1 MDLRRLYAV
10 HPAVYCLPVGKD
22 LNRDDL
28 PNFAENLRRLLFF
41 EHRSGK
47 EAAEAL
53 GVTEATISR
62 WITGK
67 RYPSAQ
73 ALIEIDKR
81 YGISPRDLDSDLA
94 EFAQRLADPGR
105 LQFIHKT
112 HAARVRQIEAKQRER
127 VVPIGK
133 GRRRKK

>member
-1 MDLRRLYAV
+1 MS
-10 HPAVYCLPVGKD
+10 KD
-22 LNRDDL
+22 LNRNDL

-62 WITGK
+62 RITGK

-81 YGISPRDLDSDLA
+81 YGISPRDLDAPLE
-94 EFAQRLADPGR
+94 EFAQRLGDPDR
-105 LQFIHKT
+105 LELIHKT
-112 HAARVRQIEAKQRER
+112 HVARVKQIQAKQRDR
-127 VVPIGK
+127 VVP
-133 GRRRKK
+133 

>member
-1 MDLRRLYAV
+1 MSD
-10 HPAVYCLPVGKD
+10 
-22 LNRDDL
+22 
-28 PNFAENLRRLLFF
+28 PNFATNMRRLFFF

-73 ALIEIDKR
+73 ALIAIDKL
-81 YGISPRDLDSDLA
+81 YGISPRDLDAPLE
-94 EFAQRLADPGR
+94 EFAQRLADPER
-105 LQFIHKT
+105 LNYVALDRGKPQLEATKRRVEQIKRRQSKT
-112 HAARVRQIEAKQRER
+112 
-127 VVPIGK
+127 VVPIK
-133 GRRRKK
+133 RDRKK